1 MTTRITPAQA
11 LSSFRNARILWAE
24 HSVSRKDVE
33 QQIESLLT
41 ATEKPADYARQL
53 ELQRERL
60 DVLKWQINCTARECI
75 YSQHLLME
83 ACTEDALSNFMQAN
97 GAALTSALAPFL
109 KGRGGLEVASR
120 MLRSA
125 LAHQQAITPP
135 EIAGDYREILD
146 ESGVMPDPLMSRDC
160 QRSYTPAQHLR
171 FQQRL
176 NDINDMQE

>member
-1 MTTRITPAQA
+1 MTPRATPDQA
-11 LSSFRNARILWAE
+11 LTGFRNARILWAS
-24 HSVSRKDVE
+24 HSESRKVVE

-53 ELQRERL
+53 QLQRERL
-60 DVLKWQINCTARECI
+60 DVLKWQINCAARECI

-83 ACTEDALSNFMQAN
+83 ACTEDALSNFLQAN

-125 LAHQQAITPP
+125 LVRQLAITPP
-135 EIAGDYREILD
+135 EIAGDYREILN
-146 ESGVMPDPLMSRDC
+146 ESGVIPDPVMARDC
-160 QRSYTPAQHLR
+160 QSTYTPAQHLR

>member
-1 MTTRITPAQA
+1 
-11 LSSFRNARILWAE
+11 
-24 HSVSRKDVE
+24 
-33 QQIESLLT
+33 
-41 ATEKPADYARQL
+41 
-53 ELQRERL
+53 
-60 DVLKWQINCTARECI
+60 
-75 YSQHLLME
+75 
-83 ACTEDALSNFMQAN
+83 
-97 GAALTSALAPFL
+97 SALAPFL

-125 LAHQQAITPP
+125 LAHQLAITPP

-176 NDINDMQE
+176 NDINDIQE